1 MLNTQKKFI
10 LNLKI
15 LKFLFIV
22 PLLASIPFFSHIGES
37 KAGMEFQWD
46 QDSSYRRLKWFQ
58 KETRKNARNKIYFF
72 LRRNDRKN
80 DLLKVEL
87 VLPKTFKSTLKTKN
101 ISFCKVEIGGFEG
114 RTKCLEDIPV
124 DLEIKNED
132 IELDGKEFTI
142 RRIIFYPYS
151 PIPRSKDSYAIV
163 LKTINPR
170 RSGLYQFHSYGQPAG
185 KPTSRYLGSWTI
197 VID

>member
-58 KETRKNARNKIYFF
+58 KETRKNA
-72 LRRNDRKN
+72 
-80 DLLKVEL
+80 
-87 VLPKTFKSTLKTKN
+87 
-101 ISFCKVEIGGFEG
+101 
-114 RTKCLEDIPV
+114 
-124 DLEIKNED
+124 
-132 IELDGKEFTI
+132 
-142 RRIIFYPYS
+142 
-151 PIPRSKDSYAIV
+151 
-163 LKTINPR
+163 
-170 RSGLYQFHSYGQPAG
+170 
-185 KPTSRYLGSWTI
+185 
-197 VID
+197 